1 MGGQPNMAEQP
12 LESEMSEV
20 IDDMDVIDN
29 FDIDENPD
37 FSRTDIEME
46 DAKIA
51 NKWETVPNSF
61 KKYLDDTF
69 VKDPYKYSPGEDNE
83 EWEPEYNP
91 LTSEPSMYMDAKT
104 EIEEESEVE
113 ESEEAGVSYS
123 FYNSETP
130 EEEESELEGTQMYAI
145 VSPEFDGEL
154 ANKKVIVYQDTFE
167 NAMLDEAI
175 EVELDGIFDFVPKS
189 SLRLI

>member
-1 MGGQPNMAEQP
+1 MGGEPNMAEQP

-20 IDDMDVIDN
+20 IDDIDVIDN

-46 DAKIA
+46 DAEIA
-51 NKWETVPNSF
+51 NKWESVPHSF

-69 VKDPYKYSPGEDNE
+69 VKDPYKYSPDEDNE
-83 EWEPEYNP
+83 EWEPEYSP
-91 LTSEPSMYMDAKT
+91 LTSEPSMYMDAET

-113 ESEEAGVSYS
+113 ESEETGVSYS

-130 EEEESELEGTQMYAI
+130 EEESELEGTQMYAI
-145 VSPEFDGEL
+145 VSPEFEGEL

-167 NAMLDEAI
+167 NAMLDEAV

-189 SLRLI
+189 ALRLI